1 MTIGTMIGIISGAAA
16 LAVGSIGALV
26 GSAFNRQILNTIGV
40 DSLPQDPK
48 RKYALIAKHCR
59 FLGEWNRFDSYN
71 VFVFLLGILFLAG
84 AAALVIIRF
93 EAGGTP
99 FQDTLQLAFLVN
111 SLSWITV
118 SSVLMLGRFIQL
130 MHVYKY
136 GVQPISEDDTTAA
149 PPKETQTK
157 RKHTVYW
164 TVVTAAT
171 ILFIAGGLLLLK
183 FPVVFII
190 LAACYLLFMLIFN
203 SLYHRSKRQ

>member
-16 LAVGSIGALV
+16 LAVGSIGAIV

-84 AAALVIIRF
+84 AGALVIIRF

-118 SSVLMLGRFIQL
+118 SSVLMLGRFVQL
-130 MHVYKY
+130 VHVYKY

-203 SLYHRSKRQ
+203 SLYHRSKRH

>member
-84 AAALVIIRF
+84 AGALVIIRF

-118 SSVLMLGRFIQL
+118 SSVLMLGRFVQL
-130 MHVYKY
+130 VHVYKY
-136 GVQPISEDDTTAA
+136 GVQPISEDDTTAV

>member
-84 AAALVIIRF
+84 AGALVIIRF

-130 MHVYKY
+130 MHVYKF

>member
-84 AAALVIIRF
+84 AGALVIIRF

>member
-84 AAALVIIRF
+84 AGALVIIRF

-118 SSVLMLGRFIQL
+118 SSVLMLGRFVQL
-130 MHVYKY
+130 VHVYKY

-149 PPKETQTK
+149 PPKETQSK

-164 TVVTAAT
+164 TVVSAAT

>member
-71 VFVFLLGILFLAG
+71 VFVFLLGVLFLAG
-84 AAALVIIRF
+84 AGALVIIRF

-118 SSVLMLGRFIQL
+118 SSVLMLGRFVQL
-130 MHVYKY
+130 VHVYKY
-136 GVQPISEDDTTAA
+136 GVQPISEEDTTSA

>member
-84 AAALVIIRF
+84 AGALVIIRF

-118 SSVLMLGRFIQL
+118 SSVLMLGRFVQL
-130 MHVYKY
+130 VHVYKY
-136 GVQPISEDDTTAA
+136 GVQPISEEDTTSA

>member
-84 AAALVIIRF
+84 AGALVIIRF

-118 SSVLMLGRFIQL
+118 SSVLMLGRFVQL
-130 MHVYKY
+130 VHVYKY
-136 GVQPISEDDTTAA
+136 GVQPISEDGTTAA

>member
-84 AAALVIIRF
+84 AGALVIIRF

-118 SSVLMLGRFIQL
+118 SSVLMLGRFVQL
-130 MHVYKY
+130 VHVYKY

>member
-71 VFVFLLGILFLAG
+71 VFVFLIGILFLAG
-84 AAALVIIRF
+84 AGALVIIRF

-118 SSVLMLGRFIQL
+118 SSVLMLGRFVQL
-130 MHVYKY
+130 VHVYKY

>member
-16 LAVGSIGALV
+16 LAVGSIGAIV

-84 AAALVIIRF
+84 AGALVIIRF

-118 SSVLMLGRFIQL
+118 SSVLMLGRFVQL
-130 MHVYKY
+130 VHVYKY

>member
-26 GSAFNRQILNTIGV
+26 GSAFNRQILNTIGA

-71 VFVFLLGILFLAG
+71 VSVFLLGILFLAG
-84 AAALVIIRF
+84 AGALVIIRF

-118 SSVLMLGRFIQL
+118 SSVLMIGRFIQL

>member
-16 LAVGSIGALV
+16 LAVGSIGAIV

-84 AAALVIIRF
+84 AGALVIIRF

-118 SSVLMLGRFIQL
+118 SSVLMLGRFVQL
-130 MHVYKY
+130 VHVYKY
-136 GVQPISEDDTTAA
+136 GVQPISEDDTTAV

>member
-48 RKYALIAKHCR
+48 RKYTLIAKHCR

-84 AAALVIIRF
+84 AGALVIIRF

-118 SSVLMLGRFIQL
+118 SSVLMLGRFVQL
-130 MHVYKY
+130 VHVYKY

>member
-16 LAVGSIGALV
+16 LAVGSIGAIV

-84 AAALVIIRF
+84 AGALVIIRF

-111 SLSWITV
+111 SVSWITV
-118 SSVLMLGRFIQL
+118 SSVLMLGRFVQL
-130 MHVYKY
+130 VHVYKY

>member
-71 VFVFLLGILFLAG
+71 VFVFLLGVLFLAG
-84 AAALVIIRF
+84 AGALVIIRF

-118 SSVLMLGRFIQL
+118 SSVLMLGRFVQL
-130 MHVYKY
+130 VHVYKY

>member
-84 AAALVIIRF
+84 AGALVIIRF
-93 EAGGTP
+93 EVGGTP

-118 SSVLMLGRFIQL
+118 SSVLMLSRFVQL
-130 MHVYKY
+130 VHVYKY

>member
-84 AAALVIIRF
+84 AGALVIIRF

-149 PPKETQTK
+149 LPKETQTK

>member
-84 AAALVIIRF
+84 AGALVIIRF

-118 SSVLMLGRFIQL
+118 SSVLMLGRFVQL

>member
-84 AAALVIIRF
+84 AGALVIIRF

-118 SSVLMLGRFIQL
+118 SSVLMLGRFVQL
-130 MHVYKY
+130 VHVYKY
-136 GVQPISEDDTTAA
+136 GVQPISEEDTTSA
-149 PPKETQTK
+149 PLKETQTK

>member
-84 AAALVIIRF
+84 AGALVIIRF

-118 SSVLMLGRFIQL
+118 SSVLMLGRFVQL
-130 MHVYKY
+130 VHVYKY
-136 GVQPISEDDTTAA
+136 GVQPISEEDTTAA

-157 RKHTVYW
+157 KKHTVYW

>member
-16 LAVGSIGALV
+16 LAVGSIGAIV

-84 AAALVIIRF
+84 AGALVIIRF

-118 SSVLMLGRFIQL
+118 SSVLMLGRFVQL

>member
-1 MTIGTMIGIISGAAA
+1 MTIGTMIGIISGATA

-84 AAALVIIRF
+84 AGALVIIRF

-118 SSVLMLGRFIQL
+118 SSVLMLGRFVQL
-130 MHVYKY
+130 VHVYKY

>member
-71 VFVFLLGILFLAG
+71 VFVFLLGVLFLAG
-84 AAALVIIRF
+84 AGALVIIRF

-99 FQDTLQLAFLVN
+99 FHDTLQLAFLVN

-118 SSVLMLGRFIQL
+118 SSVLMLGRFVQL
-130 MHVYKY
+130 VHVYKY
-136 GVQPISEDDTTAA
+136 GVQPISEEDTTSA

>member
-84 AAALVIIRF
+84 AGALVIIRF

-118 SSVLMLGRFIQL
+118 SSVLMLGRFVQL
-130 MHVYKY
+130 VHVYKY

-164 TVVTAAT
+164 TVVTVAT

>member
-71 VFVFLLGILFLAG
+71 VFVFLLGVLFLAG
-84 AAALVIIRF
+84 AGALVIIRF

-118 SSVLMLGRFIQL
+118 SSVLTLGRFVQL
-130 MHVYKY
+130 VHVYKY
-136 GVQPISEDDTTAA
+136 GVQPISEEDTTSA

>member
-84 AAALVIIRF
+84 AGALVIIRF

-118 SSVLMLGRFIQL
+118 SSVLMVGRFIQL
-130 MHVYKY
+130 VHVYKY

-183 FPVVFII
+183 SPVVFII

>member
-84 AAALVIIRF
+84 AGALVIIRF

-118 SSVLMLGRFIQL
+118 SSVLMIGRFIQL

-149 PPKETQTK
+149 LPKETQTK

>member
-84 AAALVIIRF
+84 AGALVIIRF

-118 SSVLMLGRFIQL
+118 SSVLMIGRFVQL
-130 MHVYKY
+130 VHVYKY

>member
-84 AAALVIIRF
+84 AGALVIIRF
-93 EAGGTP
+93 EAGGTR

>member
-84 AAALVIIRF
+84 AGALVIIRF

-118 SSVLMLGRFIQL
+118 SSVLMLGRFVQL
-130 MHVYKY
+130 VHVYKY
-136 GVQPISEDDTTAA
+136 GVQPISEEDTTAA